1 VTNLFAAKVTGR
13 VSWDATK
20 LVDMTKV
27 KGFKKQKGG
36 MSEKRQFMVDLIEKG
51 KDREQTLELTH
62 KQYPDMTISY
72 RRTLYY
78 IAKKEA
84 KELGLTCRAKKEK
97 RALQVAVEG
106 SKQHRT

>member
-1 VTNLFAAKVTGR
+1 VTNLFAAKVSGR
-13 VSWDATK
+13 VAWDATK

-36 MSEKRQFMVDLIEKG
+36 MSEKKQFMVDLIKKG
-51 KDREQTLELTH
+51 KGKEAVLKLTR
-62 KQYPDMTISY
+62 KQYPEMTISY

-78 IAKKEA
+78 HA
-84 KELGLTCRAKKEK
+84 LRQAKKEK